1 MGGFFL
7 PVVPFPNHPC
17 TLSASLGVR
26 LYCLRFAFA
35 FTIDLETELGCA
47 CMTFSKPLPPFD
59 PRSIPVLG
67 IDSHLAGVAFD
78 RLTPQALRQRF
89 MHPPVWT
96 PEHSVE
102 KKFSNRQPALAAVL
116 LPLVMRDE
124 LTLLLTER
132 SGNLSTHSGQI
143 AFPGGRTDE
152 TDQDA
157 VDTALREAQEEIA
170 LPRSFVEVL
179 GTLPTYVTGSAF
191 IITPVVALVRP
202 GFLLQPNPGEV
213 ADVFEVPLG
222 YLMNPAHHRRH
233 EIEFDGVLRQWL
245 SMPYTEPMTEVV
257 SPEPRE
263 RYIWGATA
271 GMLRNFYRFLS
282 A

>member
-1 MGGFFL
+1 MSGFF
-7 PVVPFPNHPC
+7 
-17 TLSASLGVR
+17 TLAPL
-26 LYCLRFAFA
+26 FAMNPA
-35 FTIDLETELGCA
+35 QSIL
-47 CMTFSKPLPPFD
+47 SFD
-59 PRSIPVLG
+59 PRTIPVLG
-67 IDSHLAGVAFD
+67 IDNHLEGVALN
-78 RLTPQALRQRF
+78 RLTPQALRERF
-89 MHPPVWT
+89 RHPPVWT

-102 KKFSNRQPALAAVL
+102 HKFSDRQPALAAVL

-132 SGNLSTHSGQI
+132 ASGLSTHSGQV

-152 TDQDA
+152 TDLDA
-157 VDTALREAQEEIA
+157 VNTALREAEEEIA
-170 LPRSFVEVL
+170 LPRRHVEVL

-191 IITPVVALVRP
+191 IITPVVALVTP
-202 GFLLQPNPGEV
+202 GFTLRPNPGEV
-213 ADVFEVPLG
+213 ADIFEVPLS

-233 EIEFDGVLRQWL
+233 ETEFDGVLRQWL
-245 SMPYTEPMTEVV
+245 SMPYTDPVDPVAGME
-257 SPEPRE
+257 SRE

>member
-1 MGGFFL
+1 
-7 PVVPFPNHPC
+7 
-17 TLSASLGVR
+17 
-26 LYCLRFAFA
+26 
-35 FTIDLETELGCA
+35 
-47 CMTFSKPLPPFD
+47 MTFFKPLPPFD

-67 IDSHLAGVAFD
+67 IDNHLASVALD
-78 RLTPQALRQRF
+78 RLTPQALRKRF
-89 MHPPVWT
+89 RHPPVWI

-102 KKFSNRQPALAAVL
+102 KKFSDRQPALAAVL
-116 LPLVMRDE
+116 LPLVMREE

-132 SGNLSTHSGQI
+132 SANLSTHSGQI

-157 VDTALREAQEEIA
+157 VATALREAQEEIA
-170 LPRSFVEVL
+170 LPRHFVEVL
-179 GTLPTYVTGSAF
+179 GTLPTYVTGTAF
-191 IITPVVALVRP
+191 IITPVVALIRP
-202 GFLLQPNPGEV
+202 GFELRPNPGEV

-233 EIEFDGVLRQWL
+233 EIEFDGVIRQWL
-245 SMPYTEPMTEVV
+245 SMPYIEPVADAA
-257 SPEPRE
+257 SAGPRE